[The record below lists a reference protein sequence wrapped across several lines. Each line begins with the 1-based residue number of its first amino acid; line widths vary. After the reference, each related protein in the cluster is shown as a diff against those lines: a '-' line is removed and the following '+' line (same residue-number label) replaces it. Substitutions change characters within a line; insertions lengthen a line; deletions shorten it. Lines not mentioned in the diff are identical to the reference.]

1 MSLKEYQRDLL
12 SIIGQ
17 ADVNITQL
25 AKATGHGRDYIRDK
39 LSCLPYVQEGASK
52 KYALCDASRRLYPG
66 D

>member
-1 MSLKEYQRDLL
+1 MSLREYQSDLL

-17 ADVNITQL
+17 SDVNISQL
-25 AKATGHGRDYIRDK
+25 ARATGHGRDYIRDK

-52 KYALCDASRRLYPG
+52 KYALCDAARRLYPG